1 MQDDRRIKLLILL
14 PNLISGGGQ
23 RIVVNFLYNLD
34 RTKFKPLLVVQER
47 LGAFLD
53 EVERVCDPDE
63 IEFLQER
70 PYKRTDLPGL
80 ILKTIARAR
89 SFDIILGGL
98 EGRAS
103 TCGLV
108 AAKVLGKP
116 FLGWIHIDWR
126 PFSEEVSWRQML
138 ALRAYKMA
146 DRLVACSAGAGDNF
160 STLFNI
166 PRDRITTIMNMIPC
180 DAILDN
186 AAQPLPPE
194 HESLFDKPVVLMV
207 GRLEEQKGYPHLIEA
222 HGRLIRAGIDH
233 NLVIIGEGSLLYV
246 IKDQVTRL
254 GLDDTVHFLGF
265 QKNPHRYMA
274 RATVF
279 TLSSEFEGFGLVL
292 AEALMCAAPVV
303 ATDCLSGPAEVLGG
317 GEYGLLV
324 PPKDPEALAGALGQL
339 LCNPEMREKL
349 SARGPER
356 ARQFDQSVVDRDW
369 QDLITGMVRREVR
382 GGE

>member
-1 MQDDRRIKLLILL
+1 MKNDNRIKLLILL

-34 RTKFKPLLVVQER
+34 RTKFKPLLLVQER

-70 PYKRTDLPGL
+70 PYKRSDLPGL
-80 ILKTIARAR
+80 IARTITRAR

-103 TCGLV
+103 TSGLI
-108 AAKVLGKP
+108 AAKLLGKP

-160 STLFNI
+160 SALFNI
-166 PRDRITTIMNMIPC
+166 PRDRITTILNMIPC
-180 DAILDN
+180 DAIRD
-186 AAQPLPPE
+186 AAAKPLPPE
-194 HESLFDKPVVLMV
+194 HEYLFEKPVVLMV

-222 HGRLIRAGIDH
+222 HAKLIKDGIDH

-246 IKDQVTRL
+246 IKDQVTKL

-265 QKNPHRYMA
+265 QTNPHRYMS

-292 AEALMCAAPVV
+292 AEALMCGAPVV

-317 GEYGLLV
+317 GEFGRLV
-324 PPKDPEALAGALGQL
+324 PPKDPEALAQALGQL
-339 LCNPEMREKL
+339 LRDPDMRAQL

-356 ARQFDQSVVDRDW
+356 ARQFDQSVVGQEW
-369 QDLITGMVRREVR
+369 QDLITGMVSRKV
-382 GGE
+382 

>member
-1 MQDDRRIKLLILL
+1 MQNDGRIKLLILL

-34 RTKFKPLLVVQER
+34 RAKFKPLLLVQER

-53 EVERVCDPDE
+53 EVEKVCDPDE
-63 IEFLQER
+63 IEFLQDR
-70 PYKRTDLPGL
+70 PYKRSDLPGL
-80 ILKTIARAR
+80 IARTIARAR

-103 TCGLV
+103 TSGLI
-108 AAKVLGKP
+108 AAKLLGKP

-160 STLFNI
+160 SALFNI
-166 PRDRITTIMNMIPC
+166 PRDRITTILNMIPC
-180 DAILDN
+180 AAILD
-186 AAQPLPPE
+186 AAAMPLPPE
-194 HESLFDKPVVLMV
+194 HAKLFEKPVVLMV

-222 HGRLIRAGIDH
+222 HARLIKAGIDH

-265 QKNPHRYMA
+265 QTNPHRYMA

-292 AEALMCAAPVV
+292 AEALMCGAPVV

-317 GEYGLLV
+317 GEFGRLV
-324 PPKDPEALAGALGQL
+324 PPKDPEALAQALGQL
-339 LCNPEMREKL
+339 LRDPDMRAQL

-356 ARQFDQSVVDRDW
+356 ARQFDQSVVGKEW
-369 QDLITGMVRREVR
+369 QDLITGMAR
-382 GGE
+382 GKA

>member
-1 MQDDRRIKLLILL
+1 MQNDSRIKLLILL

-34 RTKFKPLLVVQER
+34 RTKFKPLLLVQER
-47 LGAFLD
+47 LGAFLG

-63 IEFLQER
+63 IEFLQDR
-70 PYKRTDLPGL
+70 PYKRSDLPGL
-80 ILKTIARAR
+80 IARTIALAR

-103 TCGLV
+103 TSGLV
-108 AAKVLGKP
+108 AAKLLGKP

-160 STLFNI
+160 SALFNI
-166 PRDRITTIMNMIPC
+166 PRDRITTILNMIPC

-186 AAQPLPPE
+186 AAVPLPPE
-194 HESLFDKPVVLMV
+194 HEPLFEKPVVLMV

-222 HGRLIRAGIDH
+222 HASLIKAGIDH

-254 GLDDTVHFLGF
+254 GLNDTVHFLGF
-265 QKNPHRYMA
+265 QTNPHRYMA
-274 RATVF
+274 HATVF

-292 AEALMCAAPVV
+292 AEALMCGAPVV

-317 GEYGLLV
+317 GKFGLLV
-324 PPKDPEALAGALGQL
+324 PPKDPEALAQALGQVL
-339 LCNPEMREKL
+339 RDPDLRAQL

-356 ARQFDQSVVDRDW
+356 ARQFDQSVVGQEW
-369 QDLITGMVRREVR
+369 QELITGMVNRKA
-382 GGE
+382 

>member
-1 MQDDRRIKLLILL
+1 MQNDGRIKILILL

-34 RTKFKPLLVVQER
+34 RTRFKPLLLVQER

-53 EVERVCDPDE
+53 EVEKVCDPDE
-63 IEFLQER
+63 IEFLQDR
-70 PYKRTDLPGL
+70 PYKRSDLPGL
-80 ILKTIARAR
+80 IARTIARAR

-103 TCGLV
+103 TSGLI
-108 AAKVLGKP
+108 AAKLLGKP

-160 STLFNI
+160 SALFNI
-166 PRDRITTIMNMIPC
+166 PRDRITTILNMIPC
-180 DAILDN
+180 DAILD
-186 AAQPLPPE
+186 AAAVPLPPE
-194 HESLFDKPVVLMV
+194 HEKLFDKPVVLMV
-207 GRLEEQKGYPHLIEA
+207 GRLEDQKGYPHLIEA
-222 HGRLIRAGIDH
+222 HDRLIKAGIDH

-265 QKNPHRYMA
+265 QTNPHRYMA

-292 AEALMCAAPVV
+292 AEALMCGAPVV

-317 GEYGLLV
+317 GEFGRLV
-324 PPKDPEALAGALGQL
+324 PPRDPEALAQALGQL
-339 LCNPEMREKL
+339 LRDPDMRAQF

-356 ARQFDQSVVDRDW
+356 ARQFDQSVVGKEW
-369 QDLITGMVRREVR
+369 QDLITGMAR
-382 GGE
+382 GKA

>member
-1 MQDDRRIKLLILL
+1 MQNDGRIKLLILL

-34 RTKFKPLLVVQER
+34 RTKFKPLLLVQER

-53 EVERVCDPDE
+53 EVEKVCDPDE
-63 IEFLQER
+63 IEFLQDR
-70 PYKRTDLPGL
+70 PYKRSDLPGL
-80 ILKTIARAR
+80 IARTIARAR

-103 TCGLV
+103 TSGLI
-108 AAKVLGKP
+108 AAKLLGKP

-138 ALRAYKMA
+138 ALRAYRMA

-160 STLFNI
+160 SALFNI
-166 PRDRITTIMNMIPC
+166 PRDRITTILNMIPC
-180 DAILDN
+180 DAILD
-186 AAQPLPPE
+186 AAAMPLPPE
-194 HESLFDKPVVLMV
+194 HAKLFEKPVVLMV

-222 HGRLIRAGIDH
+222 HARLIKAGIDH

-265 QKNPHRYMA
+265 QTNPHRYMA

-292 AEALMCAAPVV
+292 AEALMCGAPVV

-317 GEYGLLV
+317 GEFGRLV
-324 PPKDPEALAGALGQL
+324 PPKDPEALAQALGQL
-339 LCNPEMREKL
+339 LRDPDMRAQL

-356 ARQFDQSVVDRDW
+356 ARQFDQSVVGKEW
-369 QDLITGMVRREVR
+369 QDLITGMAR
-382 GGE
+382 GKA

>member
-1 MQDDRRIKLLILL
+1 MQKNDRIKLLILL

-34 RTKFKPLLVVQER
+34 RTKFKPLLLVQER
-47 LGAFLD
+47 LGAFLE
-53 EVERVCDPDE
+53 EVETVCDPDE
-63 IEFLQER
+63 IEFLQDR
-70 PYKRTDLPGL
+70 PYKRSDLPGL
-80 ILKTIARAR
+80 IARTIARAR

-103 TCGLV
+103 TSGLI
-108 AAKVLGKP
+108 AAKLLGKP

-160 STLFNI
+160 SALFNI
-166 PRDRITTIMNMIPC
+166 PRDRITTILNMIPC
-180 DAILDN
+180 DAILDA

-194 HESLFDKPVVLMV
+194 HEKLFEKPVVLMV

-222 HGRLIRAGIDH
+222 HARLIKAGIDH
-233 NLVIIGEGSLLYV
+233 NLVIIGEGSLLYE

-254 GLDDTVHFLGF
+254 GVDDTVHFLGF

-292 AEALMCAAPVV
+292 AEALMCGAPVV

-317 GEYGLLV
+317 GEFGRLV
-324 PPKDPEALAGALGQL
+324 PPKDPEALAQALGQL
-339 LCNPEMREKL
+339 LRDPDMRAQL
-349 SARGPER
+349 SVHGPER
-356 ARQFDQSVVDRDW
+356 ARQFDQSTVGQEW
-369 QDLITGMVRREVR
+369 QDLLTAMARRKA
-382 GGE
+382 